1 VSIFLAMAVWW
12 PFARA
17 YERRRMLTVPPRY
30 DPIAD
35 KSQER
40 FR

>member
-1 VSIFLAMAVWW
+1 MALWW

-40 FR
+40 F

>member
-17 YERRRMLTVPPRY
+17 YERPALAAPSRY